1 MMLYDEVSFCHFHSM
16 NTFHFSPYYFYYC
29 SAKEHVKFGVS
40 RLGSGSH
47 TMAQYLCS
55 LHGKSTGNKN
65 QYEIYLANVL
75 RGRG

>member
-1 MMLYDEVSFCHFHSM
+1 MLYDEVSFSL
-16 NTFHFSPYYFYYC
+16 NEHFSPYYFYFC

-65 QYEIYLANVL
+65 YYEIYLSNVL
-75 RGRG
+75 RGVEDEVSL